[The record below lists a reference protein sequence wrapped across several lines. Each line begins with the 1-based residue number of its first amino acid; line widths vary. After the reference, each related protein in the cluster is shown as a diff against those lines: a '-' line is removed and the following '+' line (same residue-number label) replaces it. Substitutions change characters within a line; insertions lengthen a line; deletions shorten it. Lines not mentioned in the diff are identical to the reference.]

1 MFGQINMN
9 GINFNNN
16 LGGMPMINNKCI
28 GMNNGMNNNFM
39 MDNNIGRID
48 GNVIGG
54 DFNNAMGINNNM
66 LMNNNMPMNNNMNM
80 NYNNMLMNNNMPM
93 NNNMNMN
100 YNNMLMNN
108 NMFMN
113 NMAMNNNFGM
123 NNMAMNN
130 NLGMN
135 NNMNNNMG
143 MFNNIQKNNNIK
155 MNNKFRN
162 NNIGNNNNINN
173 INNQNMLMQ
182 DLFNQIKSLED
193 HYEMQKKVA
202 NFIKFSKYVNPKIQP
217 LPFFS
222 QSTAEEKNINSFDN
236 EIINVIFVMLKG
248 NKHSKLY
255 NKNKK
260 IHDMLKDFVTSFGL
274 NEKSLERIQFLYNAT
289 LLNKLPKDMTLSKF
303 HINNNSKINVID
315 MFDVIGAK

>member
-16 LGGMPMINNKCI
+16 LGGMPMMNNKCI

-66 LMNNNMPMNNNMNM
+66 LMNNNM
-80 NYNNMLMNNNMPM
+80 
-93 NNNMNMN
+93 
-100 YNNMLMNN
+100 
-108 NMFMN
+108 F
-113 NMAMNNNFGM
+113 M

-135 NNMNNNMG
+135 NIMNNNMG